1 MVPKPIL
8 FVIIGLAA
16 GILSGMFGIG
26 GGVVIVP
33 ALIFFTGISQQSAS
47 GTSLLA
53 LLLPVGVLGAL
64 EYYKAGKIGL
74 EDLKAGFLIAVGIF
88 FGAYFGS
95 KIALAVSELIMRKM
109 FAVFMVFV
117 AIKLWQSK

>member
-1 MVPKPIL
+1 MPNQVLFIL
-8 FVIIGLAA
+8 IGLGA

-33 ALIFFTGISQQSAS
+33 ALVFFLGLSQQAAS

-53 LLLPVGVLGAL
+53 LLLPVGLLGAF
-64 EYYKAGKIGL
+64 EYFRAGKIGP
-74 EDLKAGFLIAVGIF
+74 DNLKAGLLIAVGLF

-95 KIALAVSELIMRKM
+95 KIALALPEIMMRKI

-117 AIKLWQSK
+117 AAKLWFSK